1 MKTVKKIVI
10 LLLIFFPIN
19 STLLAETPHYID
31 FKFILNESN
40 AGKKAQLFLKN
51 KLDKGVKNIQAKQK
65 KLQEDE
71 NQIIKQK
78 KVISAED
85 YKKKVADLRNKVSN
99 LQRERNTLLESVA
112 KQRTLARKKLLESL
126 NPIIKDY
133 MKDKNI
139 KMVIDKKSLLLADE
153 SLNITKDIMTLLNDK
168 LKSINLK

>member
-1 MKTVKKIVI
+1 MKTLKKIVI

-65 KLQEDE
+65 KLQEEE
-71 NQIIKQK
+71 NQIIQQK

-85 YKKKVADLRNKVSN
+85 YKKKVTGLRNKVSN
-99 LQRERNTLLESVA
+99 LQKERNTLLESVA
-112 KQRTLARKKLLESL
+112 KQRALARKKLLDSL

>member
-19 STLLAETPHYID
+19 INLFAETPHYID

-65 KLQEDE
+65 KLQEEE
-71 NQIIKQK
+71 NQIIQQK

-85 YKKKVADLRNKVSN
+85 YKKKVTGLRNKVSN
-99 LQRERNTLLESVA
+99 LQKERNTLLESVA
-112 KQRTLARKKLLESL
+112 KQRALARKKLLESL
-126 NPIIKDY
+126 NPNIKDY

>member
-19 STLLAETPHYID
+19 INLFAETPHYID

-65 KLQEDE
+65 KLQEEE
-71 NQIIKQK
+71 NQIIQQK

-85 YKKKVADLRNKVSN
+85 YKKKVAGLRNKVSN
-99 LQRERNTLLESVA
+99 LQKERNTLLESVA
-112 KQRTLARKKLLESL
+112 KQRALARKKLLDSL

>member
-19 STLLAETPHYID
+19 SNLFAETPHYID

>member
-65 KLQEDE
+65 KLQEEE
-71 NQIIKQK
+71 NQIIQQK

-85 YKKKVADLRNKVSN
+85 YKKKVAGLRNKVSN
-99 LQRERNTLLESVA
+99 LQKERNTLLESVA
-112 KQRTLARKKLLESL
+112 KQRALARKKLLDSL

>member
-65 KLQEDE
+65 KLQEEE
-71 NQIIKQK
+71 NQIIQQK

-112 KQRTLARKKLLESL
+112 KQRALARKKLLDSL

>member
-19 STLLAETPHYID
+19 NILLAEIPHYID

-65 KLQEDE
+65 KLQEEE
-71 NQIIKQK
+71 NQIIQQK

-85 YKKKVADLRNKVSN
+85 YKKKVAGLRNKVSN
-99 LQRERNTLLESVA
+99 LQKERNTLLESVA
-112 KQRTLARKKLLESL
+112 KQRALARKKLLDSL

>member
-19 STLLAETPHYID
+19 STLFAETPHYID

>member
-1 MKTVKKIVI
+1 MKTAKKIVI

-19 STLLAETPHYID
+19 STLFAETPHYID

-51 KLDKGVKNIQAKQK
+51 KLDKGVKNIQAKQT
-65 KLQEDE
+65 KLQEEE
-71 NQIIKQK
+71 NQIIQQK

-85 YKKKVADLRNKVSN
+85 YKKKVTGLRNKVSN
-99 LQRERNTLLESVA
+99 LQKERNTLLESVA
-112 KQRTLARKKLLESL
+112 KQRALARKKLLDSL

-133 MKDKNI
+133 MKNKNI

>member
-65 KLQEDE
+65 KLQEEE
-71 NQIIKQK
+71 NQIIQQK

-85 YKKKVADLRNKVSN
+85 YKKKVAGLRNKVSN
-99 LQRERNTLLESVA
+99 LQKERNTLLESVA
-112 KQRTLARKKLLESL
+112 KQRALARKKLLESL

>member
-19 STLLAETPHYID
+19 INLLAEIPHYID

-65 KLQEDE
+65 KLQEEE
-71 NQIIKQK
+71 NQIIQQK

-112 KQRTLARKKLLESL
+112 KQRALARKKLLESL

>member
-19 STLLAETPHYID
+19 INLFAETPHYID

-65 KLQEDE
+65 KLQEEE
-71 NQIIKQK
+71 NQIIQQK

-85 YKKKVADLRNKVSN
+85 YKKKVAGLRNKVSN
-99 LQRERNTLLESVA
+99 LQKERNTLLESVA
-112 KQRTLARKKLLESL
+112 KQRALARKKLLDSL

-133 MKDKNI
+133 MKNKNI

>member
-10 LLLIFFPIN
+10 FLLIFFPIH
-19 STLLAETPHYID
+19 SYLLAETPHYID

-51 KLDKGVKNIQAKQK
+51 KLDKGVKNIQTKQK
-65 KLQEDE
+65 KLQEEE
-71 NQIIKQK
+71 NQIIQQK
-78 KVISAED
+78 KVISSED
-85 YKKKVADLRNKVSN
+85 YKKKVTNLRNKVSN
-99 LQRERNTLLESVA
+99 LQKERNNLLESVA
-112 KQRTLARKKLLESL
+112 KQRSLARKKLLESL
-126 NPIIKDY
+126 NPIIKNY

-153 SLNITKDIMTLLNDK
+153 SLNITKDIMSLLNDK